1 MNHGSS
7 TSADTLLLL
16 TTKLKSKGFNSIGMI
31 IINLVPSQPII
42 RTNKTDHIR
51 LGMRMEDLRLLLLT
65 LITSFMVTIQCF
77 TVHLASIH
85 VNMIKESL
93 SLIH

>member
-16 TTKLKSKGFNSIGMI
+16 IKTVKSTGLNSIGMI
-31 IINLVPSQPII
+31 ITNLAPSQPII
-42 RTNKTDHIR
+42 KTSKTDHIR
-51 LGMRMEDLRLLLLT
+51 LGMMMENLVLSLLT
-65 LITSFMVTIQCF
+65 LITSFMVTIQSF
-77 TVHLASIH
+77 TKDLASRY
-85 VNMIKESL
+85 VNMMEESL